1 MLVRRNRL
9 ITRISLILVL
19 LMGLLGGW
27 YASRNWQPDLD
38 AYSAASIT
46 EEVDW
51 IDVIAGLGEE
61 AVQLLLGLTSGQ

>member
-19 LMGLLGGW
+19 CIGLFGGW
-27 YASRNWQPDLD
+27 YASRNWVPEIQSSEI
-38 AYSAASIT
+38 AGIT

-51 IDVIAGLGEE
+51 IDLLAGVGEE
-61 AVQLLLGLTSGQ
+61 AVQLLMGVTSGE